1 MLVSS
6 NVTMQ
11 FGSKPLFENISVK
24 FGGGNRYG
32 LIGANGS
39 GKSTFMKILGGDL
52 EPTLGNVS
60 LDPNER
66 IGKLRQ
72 DQFAF
77 EEFTVLDTVIM
88 GHKELWEVKQERDRI
103 YALPEMSEE
112 DGYKVADLEV
122 KYGEMDGY
130 SAEARAGE
138 LLLGVGIPVEQ
149 HYGPMSEVAPGW
161 KLRVLLAQALF
172 ADPDIL
178 LLDEPTNN
186 LDIDTIRWL
195 EQVLNERDST
205 MIIIS
210 HDRHFLNMVC
220 THMADLDYG
229 ELRVYPG
236 NYDEYMTA
244 ATQARERLLADNAKK
259 KAQIAELQSFVS
271 RFSANA
277 SKSRQAT
284 SRARQIDK
292 IKLEEVKASSRQ
304 NPFIRFEQDK
314 KLFRNALEVEGLT
327 KGFDNGPLFKNLN
340 LLLEVGEKLAVLGTN
355 GVGKSTLLKTLVGDL
370 QPDSGT
376 VKWSENARIGYYAQ
390 DHEYEFENDLTVFE
404 WMSQWKQE
412 GDDEQAVRS
421 ILGRLLFSQDDIK
434 KPAKVL
440 SGGEKG
446 RMLFGKLMMQKPN
459 ILIMDEP
466 TNHLDIFMR
475 ETLTDALSAYTGTL
489 LLVTHDRYL
498 MQTLGCPILYL
509 EDGKATFYQ
518 NFQKLHDRD
527 TSKQPEPAKQEDK
540 PQKAGYGKEQR
551 RRRAEL
557 RAKIKACE
565 DEMEACGAREV
576 ELDNEINSP
585 EVYNDPQ
592 LLREKS
598 DELSDLR
605 FHQEELFAAW
615 EAAMEEQEQYEQVQ
629 AGENE

>member
-1 MLVSS
+1 MLGLSHFSQESPVLVTS

-88 GHKELWEVKQERDRI
+88 GHAELWEVKQERDRI
-103 YALPEMSEE
+103 YALAEMSEE
-112 DGYKVADLEV
+112 DGYKVAELETH
-122 KYGEMDGY
+122 YGEMDGY

-172 ADPDIL
+172 SNPDIL

-195 EQVLNERDST
+195 EQTLNDRDST

-259 KAQIAELQSFVS
+259 KAQIADLQSFVS

-314 KLFRNALEVEGLT
+314 KLFRNALAVEELT
-327 KGFDNGPLFKNLN
+327 KGFDNGPLFKNFN
-340 LLLEVGEKLAVLGTN
+340 LLLEVGEKIAILGAN
-355 GVGKSTLLKTLVGDL
+355 GVGKSTMLKTLVGEL
-370 QPDSGT
+370 TPDHGT
-376 VKWSENARIGYYAQ
+376 VKWSENAQIGYYAQ
-390 DHEYEFENDLTVFE
+390 DHAEDFDNDLTVFD
-404 WMSQWKQE
+404 WMSQWKSE
-412 GDDEQAVRS
+412 GDDEQVVRS
-421 ILGRLLFSQDDIK
+421 FLGRLLFSQDDIK

-459 ILIMDEP
+459 ILVMDEP
-466 TNHLDIFMR
+466 TNHLDMESIESLNM
-475 ETLTDALSAYTGTL
+475 ALEMYQGTL
-489 LLVTHDRYL
+489 IFVSHDREFVSSLATRVIEITPERVVDFSGNYEDYL
-498 MQTLGCPILYL
+498 
-509 EDGKATFYQ
+509 
-518 NFQKLHDRD
+518 R
-527 TSKQPEPAKQEDK
+527 SK
-540 PQKAGYGKEQR
+540 G
-551 RRRAEL
+551 
-557 RAKIKACE
+557 I
-565 DEMEACGAREV
+565 
-576 ELDNEINSP
+576 DN
-585 EVYNDPQ
+585 
-592 LLREKS
+592 
-598 DELSDLR
+598 
-605 FHQEELFAAW
+605 
-615 EAAMEEQEQYEQVQ
+615 
-629 AGENE
+629 

>member
-52 EPTLGNVS
+52 MPTAGNVS

-77 EEFTVLDTVIM
+77 EQYSVLDTVIM
-88 GHKELWEVKQERDRI
+88 GHSELWEVKEERDRI

-112 DGYKVADLEV
+112 DGYKVADLEE

-130 SAEARAGE
+130 TAESRAGE
-138 LLLGVGIPVEQ
+138 LLLGVGIPLEQ

-172 ADPDIL
+172 SNPEIL

-195 EQVLNERDST
+195 EQVLNERNST

-259 KAQIAELQSFVS
+259 KAQINELQSFVS

-284 SRARQIDK
+284 SRAKQIDK
-292 IKLEEVKASSRQ
+292 IKLDEVKASSRQ

-314 KLFRNALEVEGLT
+314 KLFRNALELQSLT
-327 KGFDNGPLFKNLN
+327 KGFDGEPLFKNVN
-340 LLLEVGEKLAVLGTN
+340 LLLEVGEKLAIIGPN
-355 GVGKSTLLKTLVGDL
+355 GIGKSTLLKTLVGEL
-370 QPDSGT
+370 QSDNGT
-376 VKWSENARIGYYAQ
+376 VKWSENARLGYYAQ
-390 DHEYEFENDLTVFE
+390 DHAHDFANDLTVFD
-404 WMSQWKQE
+404 WMSQWMQE

-446 RMLFGKLMMQKPN
+446 RMLFGKLMMEKPN
-459 ILIMDEP
+459 VLIMDEP
-466 TNHLDIFMR
+466 TNHLDMESI
-475 ETLTDALSAYTGTL
+475 EALNMALEMYEGTL
-489 LLVTHDRYL
+489 IFVSHDREFVSSLATRVIEMTPGKIHDFTGNYEDYL
-498 MQTLGCPILYL
+498 
-509 EDGKATFYQ
+509 
-518 NFQKLHDRD
+518 R
-527 TSKQPEPAKQEDK
+527 SK
-540 PQKAGYGKEQR
+540 G
-551 RRRAEL
+551 
-557 RAKIKACE
+557 I
-565 DEMEACGAREV
+565 V
-576 ELDNEINSP
+576 
-585 EVYNDPQ
+585 
-592 LLREKS
+592 
-598 DELSDLR
+598 
-605 FHQEELFAAW
+605 
-615 EAAMEEQEQYEQVQ
+615 
-629 AGENE
+629 